1 MQFYPILGKKCNL
14 WKLRKRFFAHKE
26 SNKGQVK
33 GGIQMAKRGEN
44 IHKRK
49 DGRGGGALYQRAH
62 RRRKTRMGVP
72 VWICVQRSPG
82 RTDQA
87 ESSVRILSALREV
100 DAFFRTGSALAYG
113 SQAECQRIHICSL
126 SVHSAQIFS
135 SCFRQSAG
143 LKYDGFFAGT
153 SFSSNSI
160 AHRPEPQATWRIL
173 GTGMSWDAAAN
184 LQVCCTSAPHAAHR
198 DMRQTATHTE
208 TRTTTL
214 DPDRTG
220 FSPGISFVRTN
231 HP

>member
-1 MQFYPILGKKCNL
+1 
-14 WKLRKRFFAHKE
+14 
-26 SNKGQVK
+26 
-33 GGIQMAKRGEN
+33 MAKRGEN

-49 DGRGGGALYQRAH
+49 DGRWEGRYIKGRTAEGS
-62 RRRKTRMGVP
+62 RMGVP
-72 VWICVQRSPG
+72 VWVCVQRSPG

-87 ESSVRILSALREV
+87 EGSVRILSALREI

-113 SQAECQRIHICSL
+113 YQAECQRIHICSL

-153 SFSSNSI
+153 SFSSILSPTDRSHKPL
-160 AHRPEPQATWRIL
+160 AHPRHRNVL
-173 GTGMSWDAAAN
+173 DAAAN

>member
-1 MQFYPILGKKCNL
+1 MRFHPILDKKCNL

-49 DGRGGGALYQRAH
+49 DGRWEGRYIKGRTAEG
-62 RRRKTRMGVP
+62 KP
-72 VWICVQRSPG
+72 VCVQRSPG

-113 SQAECQRIHICSL
+113 SQAECQRIHLCPL
-126 SVHSAQIFS
+126 PVHSAQIFS

-143 LKYDGFFAGT
+143 LKCDGFFAGT

-160 AHRPEPQATWRIL
+160 ALRSEPQATWRIL

-184 LQVCCTSAPHAAHR
+184 LQVCCTSAPHAVHR
-198 DMRQTATHTE
+198 DMRQAATHTE
-208 TRTTTL
+208 IRTTAL

-220 FSPGISFVRTN
+220 FSPGISFIRTN

>member
-1 MQFYPILGKKCNL
+1 MEITEAFLCSQGVKQG
-14 WKLRKRFFAHKE
+14 
-26 SNKGQVK
+26 SSKGRHSD
-33 GGIQMAKRGEN
+33 GKRGETS
-44 IHKRK
+44 ISEKTAA
-49 DGRGGGALYQRAH
+49 GRGVISKGAPP
-62 RRRKTRMGVP
+62 KESRMGVP
-72 VWICVQRSPG
+72 VWVCVQRSPG

-113 SQAECQRIHICSL
+113 SQAECQRIHLCPL
-126 SVHSAQIFS
+126 PVHSAQIFS

-143 LKYDGFFAGT
+143 LKCDGFFAGT
-153 SFSSNSI
+153 SFSSNSV
-160 AHRPEPQATWRIL
+160 ALRPEPQATWRIL

-220 FSPGISFVRTN
+220 FSPGISFIRTN

>member
-1 MQFYPILGKKCNL
+1 MEIHFTQ
-14 WKLRKRFFAHKE
+14 KLPGFLLPQEGVEPLRLPAH
-26 SNKGQVK
+26 
-33 GGIQMAKRGEN
+33 AAGE
-44 IHKRK
+44 
-49 DGRGGGALYQRAH
+49 LL
-62 RRRKTRMGVP
+62 
-72 VWICVQRSPG
+72 SP
-82 RTDQA
+82 
-87 ESSVRILSALREV
+87 LALREV

>member
-1 MQFYPILGKKCNL
+1 MRFHPILDKKCNL

-49 DGRGGGALYQRAH
+49 DGRWEGRYIKGRTAEG
-62 RRRKTRMGVP
+62 KP
-72 VWICVQRSPG
+72 VWGYLYGYAYS
-82 RTDQA
+82 
-87 ESSVRILSALREV
+87 EVREELIKQKALSGFYQLSGKSMH
-100 DAFFRTGSALAYG
+100 FFRTGSALAYG
-113 SQAECQRIHICSL
+113 SQAECQRIHLCPL
-126 SVHSAQIFS
+126 PVHSAQIFS

-143 LKYDGFFAGT
+143 LKCDGFFAGT
-153 SFSSNSI
+153 SFSSNSV
-160 AHRPEPQATWRIL
+160 ALRPEPQATWRIL

-220 FSPGISFVRTN
+220 FSPGISFIRTN

>member
-1 MQFYPILGKKCNL
+1 
-14 WKLRKRFFAHKE
+14 
-26 SNKGQVK
+26 
-33 GGIQMAKRGEN
+33 
-44 IHKRK
+44 
-49 DGRGGGALYQRAH
+49 
-62 RRRKTRMGVP
+62 MGVP
-72 VWICVQRSPG
+72 VWVCVQRSPG

-87 ESSVRILSALREV
+87 ESSVRILSALRKSMHFSEL
-100 DAFFRTGSALAYG
+100 AALWLTALRQ
-113 SQAECQRIHICSL
+113 SVKRIHICSL

-160 AHRPEPQATWRIL
+160 ALRSEPQATWRIL

-214 DPDRTG
+214 TRTEQDSLREFLYQNQPPVKSDAYCKWNLDCESG
-220 FSPGISFVRTN
+220 RSAAWHGGISI
-231 HP
+231 

>member
-1 MQFYPILGKKCNL
+1 M
-14 WKLRKRFFAHKE
+14 
-26 SNKGQVK
+26 
-33 GGIQMAKRGEN
+33 GI
-44 IHKRK
+44 
-49 DGRGGGALYQRAH
+49 
-62 RRRKTRMGVP
+62 P

-100 DAFFRTGSALAYG
+100 DAFFRTCSALAYG

-220 FSPGISFVRTN
+220 FSPGISFIRTN